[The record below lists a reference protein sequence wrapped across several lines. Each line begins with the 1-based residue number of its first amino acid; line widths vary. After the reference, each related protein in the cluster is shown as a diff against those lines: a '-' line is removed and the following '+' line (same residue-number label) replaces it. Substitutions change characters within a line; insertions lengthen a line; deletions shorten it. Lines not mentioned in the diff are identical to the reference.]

1 MPLADVRE
9 ELLTSLDPTDF
20 NTPSRR
26 GVVGSL
32 KERQRLL
39 TSRNIASMIAL
50 KIFNKNIHRARK
62 LKAG

>member
-26 GVVGSL
+26 RVVGSL

-39 TSRNIASMIAL
+39 TSRNIASMIVL
-50 KIFNKNIHRARK
+50 KMFNKNIHRARK